1 MNDLSRLGY
10 GLLALLTAFAACA
23 FDSNARPAKTDPD
36 NFVFVGG
43 VASKEIVAID
53 TRTDRIFARY
63 FVPKAVRFLLVAR
76 DQRQLVAVTGSPG
89 QIHFLDIDT
98 ADFVGTVTP
107 GFQVT
112 SVQLAPDG
120 KRLAVS
126 GTNQIAIVNLDT
138 LAIERELKLDS
149 TPASI
154 LFDKSGKFLL
164 IGDAG
169 RGRIYRANVQNG
181 HEILA
186 IDLGERAG
194 AESSVI
200 HLARTPG
207 GSTGLILHGT
217 RGASVLDLKTNSI
230 AKHLDLPGRL
240 ERTYPTGNSQY
251 FLVPNVGDGS
261 VSIVSTWT
269 HKESVRLNVGRD
281 VMALNTVIA
290 DTILIVFS
298 RESATAAV
306 FDLNYRRRLRDIPL
320 PGNPTATA
328 TGPSGEK
335 VYVAIGDL
343 GTVATINVH
352 RLRVANT
359 LENIG
364 FTPDIIANSGR
375 LSYCH

>member
-1 MNDLSRLGY
+1 MDDLNRLGY
-10 GLLALLTAFAACA
+10 GLLALLIAFAVCA

-63 FVPKAVRFLLVAR
+63 SVPKSVRFLLVAR
-76 DQRQLVAVTGSPG
+76 DQRQLVVVTGSPG

-98 ADFVGTVTP
+98 AEPVGSVAP
-107 GFQVT
+107 GFHVT
-112 SVQLAPDG
+112 AIQLAPDG

-126 GTNQIAIVNLDT
+126 GTNQIVILNLVT
-138 LAIERELKLDS
+138 LAVERELKLDS
-149 TPASI
+149 APASI
-154 LFDKSGKFLL
+154 LFDKSGEFLL

-169 RGRIYRANVQNG
+169 RGRIYRANLQNG
-181 HEILA
+181 RGILA
-186 IDLGERAG
+186 IDLDERTGE
-194 AESSVI
+194 ENSVV

-207 GSTGLILHGT
+207 GSTGLVLHGT

-230 AKHLDLPGRL
+230 ARYLDLPGRH

-251 FLVPNVGDGS
+251 FIIPNVGDGT

-269 HKESVRLNVGRD
+269 HKESVRLNVGSD
-281 VMALNTVIA
+281 VMALNTVLA
-290 DTILIVFS
+290 DTLLIGFS
-298 RESATAAV
+298 RGSATAAV
-306 FDLNYRRRLRDIPL
+306 FDLNYRRRLRDISL

-328 TGPSGEK
+328 TGPNGDK
-335 VYVAIGDL
+335 VYVAIGDSR
-343 GTVATINVH
+343 TVATINVH
-352 RLRVANT
+352 SLRVVNT
-359 LENIG
+359 LENVG
-364 FTPDIIANSGR
+364 FTPNIIANSGR